1 VNDAIDIALWIG
13 VGGIIIDWAR
23 IDELCTTDYQY
34 GKGPNTH
41 KIKKENQTIEM
52 NNAIAAIKAI
62 ISAYMSNW
70 QRVLSSAW
78 CF

>member
-1 VNDAIDIALWIG
+1 MNDAIDIALWIG

-23 IDELCTTDYQY
+23 IEELCTTDYQY

-52 NNAIAAIKAI
+52 NNALAAIKAI
-62 ISAYMSNW
+62 ISAVYE
-70 QRVLSSAW
+70 QLAAGVILAW